1 MDICKQNG
9 ITIKPQ
15 TLSNYNTNNHKI
27 NNER

>member
-15 TLSNYNTNNHKI
+15 TLSNYNPNNHKI
-27 NNER
+27 NDER